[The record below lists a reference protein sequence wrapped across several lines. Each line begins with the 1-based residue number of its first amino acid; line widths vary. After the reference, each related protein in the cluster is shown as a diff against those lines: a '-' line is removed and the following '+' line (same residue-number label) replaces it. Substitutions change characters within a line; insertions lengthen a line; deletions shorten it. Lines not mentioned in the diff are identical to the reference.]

1 MKKHGTTTILPV
13 VDHSPKVSEQVRRAL
28 GKEITKRARKNLR
41 KLESCLQGSY
51 SPHTYKPKLYKR
63 VVSCMKYSLEIAK
76 RHA

>member
-1 MKKHGTTTILPV
+1 MKKYGATTILPV
-13 VDHSPKVSEQVRRAL
+13 VGHSPNVSEQVRRAL
-28 GKEITKRARKNLR
+28 GNKTTKRARKNLR
-41 KLESCLQGSY
+41 KLESCLQGCY